1 MILPVVK
8 FEQNGSTFYQG
19 VARAGELVNTARVDE
34 WKSDKSPE
42 EQGYQRKPLPSHYN
56 KIARYLVNEKK
67 TSKLPTTILL
77 NLRIPAKFREVKVV
91 EKGTLGILRLSA
103 EDLKELY
110 IVDGQHRVYGL
121 KAAIEE
127 FGEELYK
134 DFPIPITIMEV
145 AKKIDEVKQFHIIN
159 TTSKRVATDLSE
171 RLLKELAFQDSSEEQ
186 KLKSE
191 GIDWKIKAMEIV
203 DIVNSNVDSVWF
215 ERIQKPNEKKV
226 GSVVVSQTSFV
237 ESLKPLLI
245 PGGFL
250 SRYSTAS
257 AAEAINRLWTAV
269 YNIMPEAFETP
280 KEYSIQKTAGI
291 HSIHMIAP
299 NIFEFCRNNLDVE
312 CIENILLNARDI
324 LTEEFWH
331 KTGEAGLYTN
341 KKGNRMLAHMIKDC
355 LPELENDLE
364 L

>member
-1 MILPVVK
+1 VVK
-8 FEQNGSTFYQG
+8 FEQNGSIFYQG
-19 VARAGELVNTARVDE
+19 VARAGELVNTTRVDE
-34 WKSDKSPE
+34 WRSDKTPE
-42 EQGYQRKPLPSHYN
+42 KQGYQRKPLPSHYN

-67 TSKLPTTILL
+67 EAKLPTTILL
-77 NLRIPAKFREVKVV
+77 NLRLPAKFREVKVV
-91 EKGTLGILRLSA
+91 EKGTLGTLRLSS

-145 AKKIDEVKQFHIIN
+145 AKKIDEVRQFHIIN

-171 RLLKELAFQDSSEEQ
+171 RLLKELAAKDLGEEQ
-186 KLKSE
+186 KLKRE
-191 GIDWKIKAMEIV
+191 GLDWKLKAMEIV
-203 DIVNSNVDSVWF
+203 DILNSNKNSVWF

-257 AAEAINRLWTAV
+257 AAEAIIGFGEPFIISCLSHLK
-269 YNIMPEAFETP
+269 TP
-280 KEYSIQKTAGI
+280 KIILFKKRLV
-291 HSIHMIAP
+291 SIH
-299 NIFEFCRNNLDVE
+299 C
-312 CIENILLNARDI
+312 
-324 LTEEFWH
+324 T
-331 KTGEAGLYTN
+331 
-341 KKGNRMLAHMIKDC
+341 
-355 LPELENDLE
+355 
-364 L
+364 